1 MPPPDEQDEY
11 EEPFEN
17 GDRNRSVQSESEAP
31 LTPSNDVGYNNN
43 LEEEQK
49 RDEMANLF
57 FTLATQIET
66 SDIRI
71 KQLMSQTI
79 TIKQKRYFRL
89 SAPDEEEFIKC
100 LEMIN
105 QNLGKAQTMLD
116 TYIELEKSQPE
127 FKNFYNKF
135 YYLFESINTHR
146 ASTFYNVNAARDEFL
161 YPLNNFKTKF
171 GGLSFLFARLCGVL
185 NTSGS
190 YMKHVLYL
198 TPRSMPTSPEGYP
211 GGYGAGYGGG
221 YIPHSYPPS
230 IRGLYDDDQFG
241 VGRREPKNVSRDIGD
256 THDTG

>member
-1 MPPPDEQDEY
+1 MPQPDEQDEY
-11 EEPFEN
+11 EDSSTNES
-17 GDRNRSVQSESEAP
+17 RNSRTQQPGEQQAP
-31 LTPSNDVGYNNN
+31 VAEITYNN

-57 FTLATQIET
+57 FTLATQISE
-66 SDIRI
+66 SGEKI
-71 KQLMSQTI
+71 KKLLAHTI

-89 SAPDEEEFIKC
+89 TEQEEDEFLKA
-100 LEMIN
+100 LETVN

-146 ASTFYNVNAARDEFL
+146 ASTFYNVNATRDEFL

-185 NTSGS
+185 NTSGN

-198 TPRSMPTSPEGYP
+198 TPRSIPSSPEGYP
-211 GGYGAGYGGG
+211 YAGAGYGGG
-221 YIPHSYPPS
+221 YYPHSYPPS
-230 IRGLYDDDQFG
+230 MRGLYDDNQLG
-241 VGRREPKNVSRDIGD
+241 IGRREPKHESRDIGD
-256 THDTG
+256 RNDTG